1 MVDVGKG
8 FVLMVAGMA
17 VLFVFMG
24 VMIVIL
30 HYFGKIASRFDAK
43 K

>member
-1 MVDVGKG
+1 MNDIDKG
-8 FVLMVAGMA
+8 VVLLVAGMA

-30 HYFGKIASRFDAK
+30 HYFQKIAFRLDK